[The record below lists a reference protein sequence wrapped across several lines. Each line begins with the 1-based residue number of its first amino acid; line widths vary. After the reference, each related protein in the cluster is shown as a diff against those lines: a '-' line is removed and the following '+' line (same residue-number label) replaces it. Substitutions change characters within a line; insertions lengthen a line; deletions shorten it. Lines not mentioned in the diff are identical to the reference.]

1 MIFTV
6 WNIRSWY
13 IFPRNF
19 NFICCLQDQCIQIIT
34 WKPSSAKQHNQPQID
49 LLNDWSCGWASR
61 MNDYRATYLS
71 AALRENTR
79 TIASYYPK
87 NSTSFRNLA
96 RAWKARFVWMS
107 NRMVWWSKI
116 RVLQF
121 ASLSIVWQIKIPSIK
136 DIVKEVTTFAI
147 LENIW
152 QVREWCHDFRKKRR
166 SATGPWEIFVIRK
179 ISVWLCLVE
188 KTAKIPRYF
197 QNTTLLKFN
206 ICSPKINFNFIWELP
221 LKWIRPKK

>member
-61 MNDYRATYLS
+61 MNDYRPTYLS

-152 QVREWCHDFRKKRR
+152 QVREWCHDFRKK
-166 SATGPWEIFVIRK
+166 
-179 ISVWLCLVE
+179 
-188 KTAKIPRYF
+188 TAQRDWTLGDFCNSKNFRL
-197 QNTTLLKFN
+197 TLLSGENREDSSLFSKYNTF
-206 ICSPKINFNFIWELP
+206 KI
-221 LKWIRPKK
+221 